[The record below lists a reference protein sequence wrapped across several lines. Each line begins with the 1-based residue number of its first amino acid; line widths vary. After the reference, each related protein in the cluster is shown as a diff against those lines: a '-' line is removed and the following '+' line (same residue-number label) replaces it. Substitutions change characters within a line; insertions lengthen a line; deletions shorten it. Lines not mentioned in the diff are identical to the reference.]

1 MNILLNFE
9 LEKTKVYVL
18 LTTQIKIFTA
28 VFGNCLQLPSTC
40 CCHTKISLHKKKKN
54 QKKNPNLVKE
64 YTSSD
69 SSPYSIIR

>member
-9 LEKTKVYVL
+9 LEKTKVNVL
-18 LTTQIKIFTA
+18 LTTQIKIFPA
-28 VFGNCLQLPSTC
+28 VFGNCLQLPSAC
-40 CCHTKISLHKKKKN
+40 CCHTKISLHKKKN
-54 QKKNPNLVKE
+54 KKKYPNLVKE